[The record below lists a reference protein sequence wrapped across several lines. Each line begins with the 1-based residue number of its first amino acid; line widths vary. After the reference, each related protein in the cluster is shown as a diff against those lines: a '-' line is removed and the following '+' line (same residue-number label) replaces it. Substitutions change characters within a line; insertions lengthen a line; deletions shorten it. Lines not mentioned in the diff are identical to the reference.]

1 MISSVKVYID
11 IAVFSVNL
19 YGLIQNSYHIKKE

>member
-11 IAVFSVNL
+11 IAVLSAIFM
-19 YGLIQNSYHIKKE
+19 LIQNSYHIKKE